1 MLVNAVLD
9 RVGIRGGTSVFG
21 VGVVVEVAVSAIELT
36 AVRGLRI
43 VDAPFDSVGGGCVV
57 DCVSGR
63 MCAK

>member
-1 MLVNAVLD
+1 VLVNAVLD